1 MPRRNSRDPKT
12 SAKARL
18 GEELAKA
25 RESAGFSSQ
34 AALADHLK
42 LDRSVIGKAESGER
56 PPSDPVLAVWIEA
69 CPDANVELITALAEL
84 ARSSD
89 GPIPT
94 WFESWVEAESAAYVL
109 RSWSPIIVPALFE
122 IVGYRR
128 AVIEAD
134 GNEPERADAL
144 VTATVER
151 QAVLSR
157 TDPPEVVAII
167 HESVLTRLIGSAEIM
182 NEQLIYLAD
191 LAMRPNISIHIVPSS
206 VGAHAGLSGDLAIA
220 SGDGAPDVLHTD
232 AIPEGHT
239 TETRSVVRR
248 AGVTFERVRRDA
260 LPCAPSRTL
269 ILEEA
274 ERWKAR

>member
-25 RESAGFSSQ
+25 RENAGFSSQ

-56 PPSDPVLAVWIEA
+56 PPTEPVLAVWIDA
-69 CPDANVELITALAEL
+69 CSDANVELITTLSEL
-84 ARSSD
+84 ARAGD

-122 IVGYRR
+122 IPGYRR

-134 GNEPERADAL
+134 GNEPERVDGL
-144 VTATVER
+144 VTATTER

-167 HESVLTRLIGSAEIM
+167 HELVLTRLIGSAEIM
-182 NEQLIYLAD
+182 QEQLTYLAEMA
-191 LAMRPNISIHIVPSS
+191 LRPNISIHIVPSS

-220 SGDGAPDVLHTD
+220 SGDAAPDVLHTD

-248 AGVTFERVRRDA
+248 AGVIFERVRRDA

-269 ILEEA
+269 LLEEA
-274 ERWKAR
+274 EQWKAR